1 MFIKGSTMKILIG
14 LIAATLIAVPAT
26 AAVFT
31 TTLSG
36 AKETTPNNS
45 TATGSGTLQL
55 SSDSTRIKI
64 DLNWSG
70 LTGTAVAGHIHCC
83 ALQGANG
90 PVAIG
95 FSPLSGASGT
105 FSRRYN
111 LTLASTYSSGF
122 LNANGGTAASARTA
136 FLNGLNS
143 GRAYFNVHT
152 ATFPGGEIRGNLAAG
167 AVPEPASWAMLI
179 AGFGLTGAAMRR
191 RRPATAT
198 A

>member
-1 MFIKGSTMKILIG
+1 MKFLIG
-14 LIAATLIAVPAT
+14 LTVAALVAVPAT
-26 AAVFT
+26 AAVFS

-36 AKETTPNNS
+36 ANETTANNS

-55 SSDSTRIKI
+55 SSDATRIKVN
-64 DLNWSG
+64 LNWSG
-70 LTGTAVAGHIHCC
+70 LTGTALAGHIHCC
-83 ALQGANG
+83 ALQGANR

-111 LTLASTYSSGF
+111 LTLASTYSGGF
-122 LNANGGTAASARTA
+122 LAANGGTAASARTA
-136 FLNGLNS
+136 FLNGLTS
-143 GRAYFNVHT
+143 GRAYYNVHT
-152 ATFPGGEIRGNLAAG
+152 AMFPGGEIRGNLAAG

-179 AGFGLTGAAMRR
+179 AGFGMTGAAMRR